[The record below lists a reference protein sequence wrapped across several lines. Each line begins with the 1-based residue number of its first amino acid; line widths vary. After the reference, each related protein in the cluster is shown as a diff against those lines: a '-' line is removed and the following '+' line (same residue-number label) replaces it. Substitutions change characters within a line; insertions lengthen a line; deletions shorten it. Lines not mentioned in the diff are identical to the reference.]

1 MQLWRARSFWSR
13 NYMIYYITDG
23 FYVERTC
30 QNLIKVYCI
39 RNDTIN
45 WCTCDL
51 TLYATFD
58 RIIFIA
64 SIHRYIKKENEK
76 KDYEV
81 FKFYHQKKC
90 RITTFLFFCSTLYNK
105 IETWSNALRV
115 ILVGMWKMF
124 RNIYLHMYCSG
135 FMYLKKEKRRNLC
148 VIEMMRFQDYFLGK

>member
-1 MQLWRARSFWSR
+1 MIWCNNAIMTCSFILVEKL
-13 NYMIYYITDG
+13 YDILYYWCRTN

-51 TLYATFD
+51 ILYATFD
-58 RIIFIA
+58 RIMFIA
-64 SIHRYIKKENEK
+64 SICKKGKWK
-76 KDYEV
+76 KKKIM
-81 FKFYHQKKC
+81 KFLNFII
-90 RITTFLFFCSTLYNK
+90 RRNVVSWLFLFFFCSALYDK

-124 RNIYLHMYCSG
+124 RNIYLHMYRSG
-135 FMYLKKEKRRNLC
+135 FMYLKKEKRRNF
-148 VIEMMRFQDYFLGK
+148 V

>member
-1 MQLWRARSFWSR
+1 MTCSFILRGGS
-13 NYMIYYITDG
+13 YMTYYITDG

-39 RNDTIN
+39 IRNDTIN

-58 RIIFIA
+58 RIMFIA

-81 FKFYHQKKC
+81 FKFYHQKKY
-90 RITTFLFFCSTLYNK
+90 RITTFLFFCSMLYDK
-105 IETWSNALRV
+105 IET
-115 ILVGMWKMF
+115 
-124 RNIYLHMYCSG
+124 
-135 FMYLKKEKRRNLC
+135 
-148 VIEMMRFQDYFLGK
+148 